1 MTNRSVIIFGEVLF
15 DCFPDDNVILGGAPF
30 NVAWHLQ
37 AFGLSPFFISRI
49 GDDSYGVTIRETM
62 ENWGMNL
69 TGLQLD
75 LEHPTGTVQVNF
87 VNSEPHYEI
96 IENSAYDFIKFSSL
110 PSLPK
115 DSILY
120 HGTLVLRS
128 QACVETL
135 QKIKADISPSIFLD
149 VNLRTPWWNVKTV
162 ELLLKEISWL
172 KLNEEELSLI
182 VPQESNTENRI
193 NYLLSI
199 FPVNYI
205 TLTQGKAGAISFQ
218 LNSDHQQITPSKTT
232 EVIDT
237 VGAGDAFSSVLI
249 LGIVQGWDTTKTLVR
264 AQEFASAIVGIRGA
278 TIQDRSFYEYFLEKW
293 N

>member
-1 MTNRSVIIFGEVLF
+1 MTNQSVIIFGEVLF
-15 DCFPDDNVILGGAPF
+15 DCFPDGNVILGGAPF

-37 AFGLSPFFISRI
+37 AFGLSPLFISRI
-49 GDDSYGVTIRETM
+49 GNDSYGVTIREAM
-62 ENWGMNL
+62 ENWGMDL
-69 TGLQLD
+69 RGLQLD
-75 LEHPTGTVQVNF
+75 SEHPTGTVQVNF
-87 VNSEPHYEI
+87 INNEPHYEI
-96 IENSAYDFIKFSSL
+96 VENSAYDFIESSCL

-115 DSILY
+115 NSILY
-120 HGTLVLRS
+120 HGTLALRS

-135 QKIKADISPSIFLD
+135 QKIKTNISPSIFLD
-149 VNLRTPWWNVKTV
+149 VNLRTPWWNLKTV

-193 NYLLSI
+193 KYLLST
-199 FPVNYI
+199 FLLNNI

-218 LNSDHQQITPSKTT
+218 SNGNQEQIIPSQTT
-232 EVIDT
+232 QIVDT

-249 LGIVQGWDTTKTLVR
+249 LGLIKGWDTTKILVR

-278 TIQDRSFYEYFLEKW
+278 TTQDKSFYEYFLKKW

>member
-1 MTNRSVIIFGEVLF
+1 MTNQSVIIFGEVLF
-15 DCFPDDNVILGGAPF
+15 DCFPDGNIVLGGAPF

-37 AFGLSPFFISRI
+37 AFGISPLFISSI
-49 GDDSYGVTIRETM
+49 GNDSYGVTIREAM
-62 ENWGMNL
+62 QNWGMDL
-69 TGLQLD
+69 RGLQLD

-87 VNSEPHYEI
+87 INNEPHYEI
-96 IENSAYDFIKFSSL
+96 VENSAYDFIEFSNL
-110 PSLPK
+110 PCLPK

-120 HGTLVLRS
+120 HGTLALRS
-128 QACVETL
+128 QPCVETL
-135 QKIKADISPSIFLD
+135 QKIKTNISPSIFLD
-149 VNLRTPWWNVKTV
+149 VNLRTPWWNLKTV

-182 VPQESNTENRI
+182 VPQESNIESRI
-193 NYLLSI
+193 KYLLST
-199 FPVNYI
+199 FLLNNI

-218 LNSDHQQITPSKTT
+218 SNGNQEQIIPSQTT
-232 EVIDT
+232 QIVDT

-249 LGIVQGWDTTKTLVR
+249 LGIIKGWNTAKTLVR

-278 TIQDRSFYEYFLEKW
+278 TIQDKSFYEYFLKKW

>member
-1 MTNRSVIIFGEVLF
+1 MINQSVIIFGEVLF
-15 DCFPDDNVILGGAPF
+15 DCFPDGNIILGGAPF

-37 AFGLSPFFISRI
+37 AFGLSPLFISRI

-62 ENWGMNL
+62 ENWGMDL
-69 TGLQLD
+69 SGLQLD
-75 LEHPTGTVQVNF
+75 SEHPTGTVQVNF
-87 VNSEPHYEI
+87 VNNEPHYEI
-96 IENSAYDFIKFSSL
+96 VENSAYDFIKFSSL
-110 PSLPK
+110 PALPK

-120 HGTLVLRS
+120 HGTLVLRN

-149 VNLRTPWWNVKTV
+149 VNLRTPWWNLKTV
-162 ELLLKEISWL
+162 GSLLKEISWL
-172 KLNEEELSLI
+172 KLNEEELPLI
-182 VPQESNTENRI
+182 VPQETNTENRI
-193 NYLLSI
+193 NSLLST
-199 FPVNYI
+199 FPLNNI

-218 LNSDHQQITPSKTT
+218 ANGNQEQIIPSKTT
-232 EVIDT
+232 EIVDT

-249 LGIVQGWDTTKTLVR
+249 LGIVKGWNTTKTLVR

-278 TIQDRSFYEYFLEKW
+278 TIQDKSFYEYFLERW

>member
-1 MTNRSVIIFGEVLF
+1 MTNQSVIIFGEVLF
-15 DCFPDDNVILGGAPF
+15 DCFPDGNIVLGGAPF

-37 AFGLSPFFISRI
+37 AFGVSPLFISRI
-49 GDDSYGVTIRETM
+49 GNDSYGVTIRETM

-69 TGLQLD
+69 RGLQLD

-87 VNSEPHYEI
+87 INNEPHYEI
-96 IENSAYDFIKFSSL
+96 VENSAYDFIEFSNL
-110 PSLPK
+110 PCLPK

-120 HGTLVLRS
+120 HGTLALRS
-128 QACVETL
+128 QSCVETL
-135 QKIKADISPSIFLD
+135 QKIKTNISPSIFLD
-149 VNLRTPWWNVKTV
+149 VNLRTPWWNLKTV

-182 VPQESNTENRI
+182 VPQESNIESRI
-193 NYLLSI
+193 QYLLSTFLLNNI
-199 FPVNYI
+199 I
-205 TLTQGKAGAISFQ
+205 LTQGKAGAISFQ
-218 LNSDHQQITPSKTT
+218 SNGNQEQIIPSQTT
-232 EVIDT
+232 QIVDT

-249 LGIVQGWDTTKTLVR
+249 LGIIKGWNSAKTLVR

-278 TIQDRSFYEYFLEKW
+278 TIQDKFFYEYFLNRW

>member
-1 MTNRSVIIFGEVLF
+1 MTNRSIIIFGEVLF
-15 DCFPDDNVILGGAPF
+15 DCFPDDNIILGGAPF

-37 AFGLSPFFISRI
+37 AFGLSPLFISRI

-62 ENWGMNL
+62 ENWGMDL
-69 TGLQLD
+69 RGLQLD
-75 LEHPTGTVQVNF
+75 LEHPTGTVQINF
-87 VNSEPHYEI
+87 INNEPHYEI
-96 IENSAYDFIKFSSL
+96 VENSAYDFIKFSSL

-120 HGTLVLRS
+120 HGTLALRS

-135 QKIKADISPSIFLD
+135 QKIKTNISPSIFLD
-149 VNLRTPWWNVKTV
+149 VNLRTPWWNLKTI

-182 VPQESNTENRI
+182 VPQESNTETRI
-193 NYLLSI
+193 NYLLST
-199 FPVNYI
+199 FPLNNI

-218 LNSDHQQITPSKTT
+218 TNGNQEQIIPSKTT
-232 EVIDT
+232 EVVDT
-237 VGAGDAFSSVLI
+237 VGAGDAFSSILI
-249 LGIVQGWDTTKTLVR
+249 LGIIKGWSIAKTLVR

-278 TIQDRSFYEYFLEKW
+278 TIQDKSFYEYFLERW

>member
-1 MTNRSVIIFGEVLF
+1 MINRSVIIFGEVLF
-15 DCFPDDNVILGGAPF
+15 DCFPDGNIVLGGAPF

-37 AFGLSPFFISRI
+37 AFGVSPLFISRI
-49 GDDSYGVTIRETM
+49 GDDSYGVTIREAM
-62 ENWGMNL
+62 ENWGMDL
-69 TGLQLD
+69 RGLQLD
-75 LEHPTGTVQVNF
+75 SEHPTGTVQVNF
-87 VNSEPHYEI
+87 INNEPHYEI

-135 QKIKADISPSIFLD
+135 QKIKVDISPSIFLD
-149 VNLRTPWWNVKTV
+149 INLRTPWWNLKTV

-182 VPQESNTENRI
+182 VPQETNAENRI
-193 NYLLSI
+193 KYLFAT
-199 FPVNYI
+199 FPLNNI

-218 LNSDHQQITPSKTT
+218 SNGNQEQIIPSQATQI
-232 EVIDT
+232 VDT

-249 LGIVQGWDTTKTLVR
+249 LGIVEGWDTTKTLVR
-264 AQEFASAIVGIRGA
+264 AQEFSSAIVGIRGA

>member
-15 DCFPDDNVILGGAPF
+15 DCFPDGNIILGGAPF

-37 AFGLSPFFISRI
+37 AFGLSPLFISRI

-69 TGLQLD
+69 SGLQLD

-87 VNSEPHYEI
+87 INNEPHYEI

-149 VNLRTPWWNVKTV
+149 VNLRTPWWNLKTV

-182 VPQESNTENRI
+182 VPQETNTKNRI
-193 NYLLSI
+193 NYLLST

-232 EVIDT
+232 EVVDT
-237 VGAGDAFSSVLI
+237 VGAGDAFSSILI
-249 LGIVQGWDTTKTLVR
+249 LGIVKGWNIAKTLFW

-278 TIQDRSFYEYFLEKW
+278 TIQDKSFYEYFLEKW
-293 N
+293 S

>member
-1 MTNRSVIIFGEVLF
+1 MTNQSVIIFGEVLF
-15 DCFPDDNVILGGAPF
+15 DCFPDGNIVLGGAPF

-37 AFGLSPFFISRI
+37 AFGVSPLFISRI
-49 GDDSYGVTIRETM
+49 GNDSYGVTIRETM

-69 TGLQLD
+69 RGLQLD

-87 VNSEPHYEI
+87 INNEPHYEI
-96 IENSAYDFIKFSSL
+96 VENSAYDFIKFSSL

-120 HGTLVLRS
+120 HGTLALRS

-135 QKIKADISPSIFLD
+135 QKIKTNIFPSIFLD
-149 VNLRTPWWNVKTV
+149 VNLRTPWWNLKTV

-182 VPQESNTENRI
+182 VPQERNTKNRI
-193 NYLLSI
+193 KYLFAA
-199 FPVNYI
+199 FPLNDI

-218 LNSDHQQITPSKTT
+218 SNGNQEQIIPSQTT
-232 EVIDT
+232 QIIDT

-249 LGIVQGWDTTKTLVR
+249 LGIIKGWDTTKTLVR

-278 TIQDRSFYEYFLEKW
+278 TIQDKSFYEYFLNRW
-293 N
+293 S